1 MQDAAMIRR
10 FKGAVQLV
18 TLHLW
23 RVGKTTDVDICIEK
37 AKELGM
43 IGDDDETFITE
54 CILLNDKLSTCDEET
69 AEKISK
75 RIDNDLIHEV
85 QMCAIRLNSADPA

>member
-1 MQDAAMIRR
+1 MLEINGHPRQNPAYRPALFMRNIDIGRATKRMQGDAMQDAAMIRR

-43 IGDDDETFITE
+43 IGDDDEAFIT
-54 CILLNDKLSTCDEET
+54 
-69 AEKISK
+69 
-75 RIDNDLIHEV
+75 
-85 QMCAIRLNSADPA
+85 

>member
-54 CILLNDKLSTCDEET
+54 CISLNDTLSTSDKET
-69 AEKISK
+69 ASEASK

>member
-23 RVGKTTDVDICIEK
+23 RVGKTTDIDLCIL
-37 AKELGM
+37 AARDLGM
-43 IGDDDETFITE
+43 ISADDEAFIRD
-54 CILLNDKLSTCDEET
+54 CISLNERIASSKEDL
-69 AEKISK
+69 AEDVGD
-75 RIDNDLIHEV
+75 RIDDDLIHEV

>member
-1 MQDAAMIRR
+1 MQNEATIRR

-23 RVGKTTDVDICIEK
+23 RVGKTTDIDECIEC
-37 AKELGM
+37 AKDLGM
-43 IGDDDETFITE
+43 IDADSEAFIRRCITLNEKAASDPECLDATQITDE
-54 CILLNDKLSTCDEET
+54 
-69 AEKISK
+69 
-75 RIDNDLIHEV
+75 LIHEV

>member
-43 IGDDDETFITE
+43 IGDDDEAFITE
-54 CILLNDKLSTCDEET
+54 CISLNDTLSTSDEEI
-69 AEKISK
+69 ASEASK
-75 RIDNDLIHEV
+75 RINNDLIHEV